1 MVRLDYQRIK
11 LRDQVARQVSSDLPA
26 HIGWVLGEDGA
37 LTVVQFVDLD
47 AEAQR
52 DRLRRLALERRA
64 VAVLH
69 SVEFW
74 FTALHR
80 KDPRAKEADRAWRR
94 GQLGQLS
101 YRREG
106 VRIYAESLTLDPTVE
121 QAEILRTPDGATLTP
136 WESLGVTLPYDGF
149 RRYLPPLRAR
159 FSGQPAH
166 A

>member
-1 MVRLDYQRIK
+1 MVRLDYQRSK

-69 SVEFW
+69 AVEFW
-74 FTALHR
+74 YR

-94 GQLGQLS
+94 GQLDQLS

-136 WESLGVTLPYDGF
+136 WESVGVRLPYDGF